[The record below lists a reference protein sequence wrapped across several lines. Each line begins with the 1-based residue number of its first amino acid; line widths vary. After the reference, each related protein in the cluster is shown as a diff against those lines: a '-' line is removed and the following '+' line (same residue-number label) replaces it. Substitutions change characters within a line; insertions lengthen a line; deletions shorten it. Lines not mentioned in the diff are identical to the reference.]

1 MIGVSKNNRENYPR
15 KCFRTPEKETRVK
28 FSPGLSANRL
38 SNNWAQVLSRGVL
51 LYVNTVVTS
60 STAILTLQKQN
71 LIPPP
76 KPGKS
81 ALGTRLTQTPKKCAI
96 INGFENVLLQ
106 GLASHSENV

>member
-28 FSPGLSANRL
+28 FNPGLSANRP
-38 SNNWAQVLSRGVL
+38 STNWAQVLSRGVL

-76 KPGKS
+76 K
-81 ALGTRLTQTPKKCAI
+81 ALGTRMTQTPKKSAI